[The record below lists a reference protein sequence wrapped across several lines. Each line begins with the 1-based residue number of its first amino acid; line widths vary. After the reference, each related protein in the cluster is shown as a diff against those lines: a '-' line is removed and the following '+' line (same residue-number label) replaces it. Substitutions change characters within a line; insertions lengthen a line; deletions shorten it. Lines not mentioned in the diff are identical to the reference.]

1 MLGASL
7 EVSFTLKLT
16 MSAGFDIA
24 GEVFWGTNGAV
35 ESYVEALAEQ
45 AASRFGP
52 DDRLAIFFREEREC
66 FFTGKVV
73 FLDKVL
79 TDVESRRRLVE
90 ALDAAT
96 EQLLLREVF
105 TAYGKAWVES
115 TISQMRARV
124 ARIGR
129 VLT

>member
-1 MLGASL
+1 
-7 EVSFTLKLT
+7 

-45 AASRFGP
+45 SASRFGP
-52 DDRLAIFFREEREC
+52 DDRLAIFFREEQEC
-66 FFTGKVV
+66 FFMGKVV
-73 FLDKVL
+73 FLDEVL
-79 TDVESRRRLVE
+79 TTGESRSRLLE

-96 EQLLLREVF
+96 EQLLRREVF
-105 TAYGKAWVES
+105 TEAGKAWVES

-124 ARIGR
+124 ADMSKPRC
-129 VLT
+129 